1 MVHDP
6 ARPRG
11 PATVP
16 NSYVITA
23 AQDANF
29 FDMVAEV
36 DKLIKAEGREADVK
50 WGNKF
55 TMIGVAMLTC
65 DDAFAAKIKTL
76 PYVGGVEKEN
86 HVYPAK
92 KKSPGGPRI

>member
-1 MVHDP
+1 MVYDP
-6 ARPRG
+6 GRPRG

-16 NSYVITA
+16 NSYVLTT
-23 AQDANF
+23 AQDASF

-36 DKLIKAEGREADVK
+36 DKLIKAEGRQADVK

-55 TMIGVAMLTC
+55 TEIGVAMLTC
-65 DDAFAAKIKTL
+65 DDAFAAKVKTL
-76 PYVGGVEKEN
+76 PYVGSIDKEHN
-86 HVYPAK
+86 AYPAR